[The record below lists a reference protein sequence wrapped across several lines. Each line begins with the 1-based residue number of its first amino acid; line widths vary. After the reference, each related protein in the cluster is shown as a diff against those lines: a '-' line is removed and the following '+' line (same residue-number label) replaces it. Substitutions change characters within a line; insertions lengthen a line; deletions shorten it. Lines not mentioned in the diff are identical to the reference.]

1 MCLDLVTK
9 YWLFAQTFLQW
20 ITIKSVFTIGLL
32 LQRLMV
38 VSQFGTCGH
47 GELVHVSQVNSSAP
61 QLLPQSF
68 APWPHLVSQWDEEGA
83 HLKYLLHN
91 LVLITGVACNSRCDV
106 SYPFQV
112 RCPVH
117 RHCVAVIAVS
127 HLEFHSHV
135 ICIC

>member
-91 LVLITGVACNSRCDV
+91 LVLITGVTPTAAVMSPILSRCGVPFTGTV
-106 SYPFQV
+106 SLLLQCLIWSFI
-112 RCPVH
+112 RM
-117 RHCVAVIAVS
+117 
-127 HLEFHSHV
+127 
-135 ICIC
+135 